1 MQNTTILIT
10 GLVALAFV
18 VEYLTGIAKDIYT
31 AIKDKD
37 YWSLTI
43 KLTALVIGVLI
54 ALVVNYEVLP
64 LIGMQ
69 AFTIP
74 LVIVAGLILSAGST
88 KVYDLFD
95 RIKNGTRG
103 QE

>member
-1 MQNTTILIT
+1 MDNLSLIIT
-10 GLVALAFV
+10 GLIALSFV
-18 VEYLTGIAKDIYT
+18 VEYLTGIAKDVYET
-31 AIKDKD
+31 IKNKD
-37 YWSLTI
+37 YWSLTV

-54 ALVVNYEVLP
+54 AFVVNSEVLP

-95 RIKNGTRG
+95 RIKNGTSR
-103 QE
+103 E